1 MTPLDCSPSFP
12 PSDTSPLLAPPPHL
26 QAETL
31 AFPESV
37 VEYFQ
42 GAIGIPP
49 GGFPEPLRTKML
61 KGRAGKVFDGRPGAS
76 LPSYDFAEAESKLR
90 QTFGQ
95 WLSDKDVL
103 SHAMYPKVFNEWK
116 KYELIYGEVCDWP

>member
-1 MTPLDCSPSFP
+1 
-12 PSDTSPLLAPPPHL
+12 
-26 QAETL
+26 
-31 AFPESV
+31 
-37 VEYFQ
+37 
-42 GAIGIPP
+42 
-49 GGFPEPLRTKML
+49 ML

-76 LPSYDFAEAESKLR
+76 LPPYDFAEAESKLR

-116 KYELIYGEVCDWP
+116 KYELIYGEVRDWP

>member
-1 MTPLDCSPSFP
+1 MALIALDVPSSPPL
-12 PSDTSPLLAPPPHL
+12 TPPPCL

-37 VEYFQ
+37 IEYFQ

-49 GGFPEPLRTKML
+49 GGFPEPLRTKIL
-61 KGRAGKVFDGRPGAS
+61 KGRAGQVFTGRPGAS
-76 LPSYDFAEAESKLR
+76 LPSYDFAAAEAKLR

-95 WLSDKDVL
+95 WLSEKDVM

-116 KYELIYGEVCDWP
+116 KYELIYGEVRDCP